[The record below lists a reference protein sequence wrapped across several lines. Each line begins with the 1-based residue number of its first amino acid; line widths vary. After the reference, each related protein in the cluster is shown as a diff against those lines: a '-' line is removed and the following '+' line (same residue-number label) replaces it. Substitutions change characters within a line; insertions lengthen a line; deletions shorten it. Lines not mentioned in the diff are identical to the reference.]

1 MTTKNTEQVKQS
13 FLQELNKLIESAKKL
28 NLVVEIN
35 LVSKEPLAM
44 GNFEMVPDVREARE
58 SQFQFLNEDQI
69 QEIDNAL
76 KALRHDGV
84 VMPWIGNT
92 YLLCEKHN
100 GGVGPIGVISED
112 LYLKKINP
120 PKVEGA
126 QDVDF
131 VDKPN
136 GG

>member
-1 MTTKNTEQVKQS
+1 MTNNTDQVKQS

-28 NLVVEIN
+28 NLVVEIKLQPN
-35 LVSKEPLAM
+35 QPLAM
-44 GNFEMVPDVREARE
+44 GNFEMVADVHEARE
-58 SQFQFLNEDQI
+58 SKFQFLSEEQV

-76 KALRHDGV
+76 KSLKRDGV
-84 VMPWIGNT
+84 IMPWIGKT

-126 QDVDF
+126 EDVSF
-131 VDKPN
+131 IDKPVS
-136 GG
+136 G

>member
-1 MTTKNTEQVKQS
+1 MTNNTDQVKQT

-28 NLVVEIN
+28 NLVVEIK
-35 LVSKEPLAM
+35 LQPKQPLAQ

-58 SQFQFLNEDQI
+58 SQFQFLSEQQVD
-69 QEIDNAL
+69 EIDNAL
-76 KALRHDGV
+76 RAIKHDGV
-84 VMPWIGNT
+84 LMPWIKDT
-92 YLLCEKHN
+92 FLLCEKYN
-100 GGVGPIGVISED
+100 GGVGPIGVITQD

-126 QDVDF
+126 EDVSF
-131 VDKPN
+131 IDKPA